1 MRSKAALRFS
11 RQTANSCDET
21 SEIDDGAKGC
31 ESTAYE
37 KTPSPAAGCGCRAAF
52 GMCAGARAGQADR
65 DQSQRQHP
73 PGSDRPARK
82 GRAGPDPVQSGSI
95 LMKRPVKLLMAL
107 AIAAAASGSALAQ
120 AADPVVEQARAQGVR
135 SEEHTSELQS
145 LMRISYAVF
154 CLK

>member
-82 GRAGPDPVQSGSI
+82 GRSGHEPVQSRSI
-95 LMKRPVKLLMAL
+95 MMQRTIKLLMAL
-107 AIAAAASGSALAQ
+107 ATSAASNSSLTAQ
-120 AADPVVEQARAQGVR
+120 PDDHHRKR
-135 SEEHTSELQS
+135 
-145 LMRISYAVF
+145 
-154 CLK
+154 

>member
-65 DQSQRQHP
+65 DQYQRQHP
-73 PGSDRPARK
+73 PGSDSPDRK
-82 GRAGPDPVQSGSI
+82 GREGPEPDHTGRI
-95 LMKRPVKLLMAL
+95 MMNTPVKLL
-107 AIAAAASGSALAQ
+107 
-120 AADPVVEQARAQGVR
+120 
-135 SEEHTSELQS
+135 
-145 LMRISYAVF
+145 
-154 CLK
+154 

>member
-52 GMCAGARAGQADR
+52 GMCAGARTGQADR

-82 GRAGPDPVQSGSI
+82 GRAGSDPVQSGSI
-95 LMKRPVKLLMAL
+95 LMKRPVKLLMAP
-107 AIAAAASGSALAQ
+107 ATEAAASGSAPAQ
-120 AADPVVEQARAQGVR
+120 AAATGVEDRK
-135 SEEHTSELQS
+135 HT
-145 LMRISYAVF
+145 R
-154 CLK
+154 